1 MLAANYPQG
10 LLIVISGPSGTGKGT
25 VIKSLIKSLCNSNSH
40 ISILPSV
47 TTRSPR
53 TGEREGYSYFFR
65 TKDEFLEMVRKN
77 QLIEWVEYCGNFYGT
92 PREQLENTLK
102 AGLDVILEKDVD
114 GALKIKMAYPDSVII
129 FIAPPSLK
137 ELRRRIESRGTE
149 STDAIEKRLSRA
161 LEELEYIREYDYVVV
176 NNSVNET
183 VSAIN
188 CIITSEKL
196 KTKRNNG
203 ILEKVKR

>member
-203 ILEKVKR
+203 ILEKIKR